1 MKNNFRYYFITVFI
15 ISLAILAVCGML
27 TAEEKNSAMLF
38 GKETQTIQLSAERI
52 GTELNKLGFTFSF
65 PHARE

>member
-15 ISLAILAVCGML
+15 ISLAVLALSGFM

-52 GTELNKLGFTFSF
+52 GTELRKVFY
-65 PHARE
+65 